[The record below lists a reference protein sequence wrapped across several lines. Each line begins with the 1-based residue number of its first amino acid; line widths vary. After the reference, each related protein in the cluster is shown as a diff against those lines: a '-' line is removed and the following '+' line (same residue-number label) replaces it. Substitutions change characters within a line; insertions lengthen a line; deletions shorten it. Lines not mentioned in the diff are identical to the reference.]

1 MTETHQGSCLCETI
15 KYEATGPFESFYF
28 CHCKHCQKD
37 TGSAHAANLFSTK
50 ADLHWISGK
59 ESIQTYHLPQTRHV
73 KSFCKNCGSSVPN
86 LQMDGKLLVV
96 PAGSLN
102 SEVTLKPTAHL
113 FYLSKANWE
122 NNLESIK
129 KFDGYP
135 HS

>member
-1 MTETHQGSCLCETI
+1 MIEIHQGSCLCGTI
-15 KYEATGPFESFYF
+15 TYEATGPFESFYL

-50 ADLHWISGK
+50 ADLRWISGK
-59 ESIQTYHLPQTRHV
+59 ESIQTYNLPQTRHV
-73 KSFCKNCGSSVPN
+73 KSFCKNCGSAVPN

-102 SEVTLKPTAHL
+102 SEVSLKPTAHL
-113 FYLSKANWE
+113 FCLSKANWD